1 MWGEAMA
8 GTRRSHG
15 DVPPDRDPGGDGSLD
30 PGLERIAAA
39 AAGDAGGID
48 PALLGGF
55 LPAVVAATAAGR
67 RLRRRE
73 LEACAASGRRA
84 AVRGVALRAL
94 VDLYLSAAWRLWR
107 DAPEVADGDAG
118 RVRDAALAVLRA
130 ADDGVAAL
138 VEGFQL
144 ARADVIRLQESVKH
158 DVMESLL
165 AGGQQ
170 AIEATGPAA
179 EIGLTL
185 SGPVA
190 VLVVRRPA
198 GFGGPDT
205 AAVPGRLER
214 ALQGRHGDAQPLV
227 LIRSGELVC
236 VFAAPDPAAV
246 QSVRDAVTRELDVQP
261 RSGRGPALGAGRQA
275 PGAGSPAAGVGS
287 PAAGPAGAGRD
298 RGRVWRGAV
307 SSPRIGASAVRT
319 SHDEARYALDL
330 ADRLALEQPVVDAR
344 DLTIYRVLLQDLP
357 AVHDLVRSTLT
368 PLTRAR
374 GGAGHLVET
383 LDAYYATGC
392 VATETAARLN
402 LSVRAVTYRLARVAE
417 LIGRDPSDPAER
429 LTLHA
434 AVTAAR
440 LLDWPAT
447 ALDG

>member
-1 MWGEAMA
+1 VVTGV
-8 GTRRSHG
+8 S
-15 DVPPDRDPGGDGSLD
+15 DLD
-30 PGLERIAAA
+30 RIAAA
-39 AAGDAGGID
+39 ASGDAGGVD
-48 PALLGGF
+48 PALLGDF
-55 LPAVVAATAAGR
+55 LPAVVAATADGR

-73 LEACAASGRRA
+73 LEACATSGRRA
-84 AVRGVALRAL
+84 AVQGVALRAL

-107 DAPEVADGDAG
+107 DAPDVADGNAD
-118 RVRDAALAVLRA
+118 RVRGAALAVLRA

-158 DVMESLL
+158 DVMEALL

-179 EIGLTL
+179 DIGLTL
-185 SGPVA
+185 TGPVA
-190 VLVVRRPA
+190 VLIARRPA

-205 AAVPGRLER
+205 AATPGRLER

-227 LIRSGELVC
+227 LIRSGEMVC
-236 VFAAPDPAAV
+236 VFAAPDASAV
-246 QSVRDAVTRELDVQP
+246 QAVRDVVVREVDAQTRAGGG
-261 RSGRGPALGAGRQA
+261 RS
-275 PGAGSPAAGVGS
+275 
-287 PAAGPAGAGRD
+287 
-298 RGRVWRGAV
+298 WRGAV
-307 SSPRIGASAVRT
+307 SSPRIGAAAVRT

-330 ADRLALEQPVVDAR
+330 ADRLALTQPVVDAR

-374 GGAGHLVET
+374 GGAAPLVET
-383 LDAYYATGC
+383 LEAYYATGC

-402 LSVRAVTYRLARVAE
+402 LSVRAVTYRLARVTE
-417 LIGRDPSDPAER
+417 LTGRDPAEPSER

-447 ALDG
+447 PLD

>member
-1 MWGEAMA
+1 MRTDGNFRWTATWGEAMA
-8 GTRRSHG
+8 GARRSHG
-15 DVPPDRDPGGDGSLD
+15 DGPPDRDPDHDSD
-30 PGLERIAAA
+30 VERALERIAAA

-55 LPAVVAATAAGR
+55 LLAVVAATAAGR

-158 DVMESLL
+158 DVMEALL

-179 EIGLTL
+179 DIGLTL

-227 LIRSGELVC
+227 LIRSGDLVC

-246 QSVRDAVTRELDVQP
+246 QSVRDAVTRELDVHP
-261 RSGRGPALGAGRQA
+261 AGRGPAYGAG
-275 PGAGSPAAGVGS
+275 GAAT
-287 PAAGPAGAGRD
+287 AGRD
-298 RGRVWRGAV
+298 RARVWRGAV

-374 GGAGHLVET
+374 GGAAHLVET

-447 ALDG
+447 PLDG

>member
-1 MWGEAMA
+1 MA
-8 GTRRSHG
+8 
-15 DVPPDRDPGGDGSLD
+15 LD
-30 PGLERIAAA
+30 RIAAA
-39 AAGDAGGID
+39 ASSDAGGVD
-48 PALLGGF
+48 PALLGDF
-55 LPAVVAATAAGR
+55 LPAVVAATAGGR
-67 RLRRRE
+67 RLRKRE
-73 LEACAASGRRA
+73 LEACAASGRLA

-107 DAPEVADGDAG
+107 DVPEVAAGDAE
-118 RVRDAALAVLRA
+118 RVRGAALAVLRA

-158 DVMESLL
+158 DVMEALL

-179 EIGLTL
+179 DIGLTL

-205 AAVPGRLER
+205 AAAPGRLER
-214 ALQGRHGDAQPLV
+214 ALQGRHGDAQPLT
-227 LIRSGELVC
+227 LIRSGDLVC
-236 VFAAPDPAAV
+236 VFAAPDAAAV
-246 QSVRDAVTRELDVQP
+246 QSVRDVVTRELDEQT
-261 RSGRGPALGAGRQA
+261 RSARDGR
-275 PGAGSPAAGVGS
+275 S
-287 PAAGPAGAGRD
+287 
-298 RGRVWRGAV
+298 WRGAV
-307 SSPRIGASAVRT
+307 SSPRIGAAAVRT

-374 GGAGHLVET
+374 GGAGHLIET

-417 LIGRDPSDPAER
+417 LIGRDPADPAER

-447 ALDG
+447 AFD

>member
-1 MWGEAMA
+1 MVGA
-8 GTRRSHG
+8 RRSHG
-15 DVPPDRDPGGDGSLD
+15 DVPDLD
-30 PGLERIAAA
+30 RIAAA
-39 AAGDAGGID
+39 ASGDAGGVD

-55 LPAVVAATAAGR
+55 LPAVVAATDASR

-84 AVRGVALRAL
+84 AVQGVALRAL

-107 DAPEVADGDAG
+107 DVPEVAAGDAE
-118 RVRDAALAVLRA
+118 RVRGAALAVLRA

-158 DVMESLL
+158 DVMEALL
-165 AGGQQ
+165 AGGQL

-179 EIGLTL
+179 DIGLTL

-205 AAVPGRLER
+205 AATPGRLER

-227 LIRSGELVC
+227 LIRSGDLVC
-236 VFAAPDPAAV
+236 VFAAPDAAAV
-246 QSVRDAVTRELDVQP
+246 QSVRDVVVRELDSQT
-261 RSGRGPALGAGRQA
+261 R
-275 PGAGSPAAGVGS
+275 
-287 PAAGPAGAGRD
+287 AGRD
-298 RGRVWRGAV
+298 TRSWRGAV
-307 SSPRIGASAVRT
+307 SSPRIGAAAVRT

-330 ADRLALEQPVVDAR
+330 ADRLGLEQPVVDAR

-374 GGAGHLVET
+374 GGAGHLIET

-417 LIGRDPSDPAER
+417 LIGRDPTDPAER

-447 ALDG
+447 ALEG

>member
-1 MWGEAMA
+1 MVVAHRA
-8 GTRRSHG
+8 HG
-15 DVPPDRDPGGDGSLD
+15 DGPDLS
-30 PGLERIAAA
+30 RIAAA
-39 AAGDAGGID
+39 ASSDAGGVD
-48 PALLGGF
+48 PELLGGF

-73 LEACAASGRRA
+73 LEACATSGRRA

-107 DAPEVADGDAG
+107 DVPQVAAGDGD

-158 DVMESLL
+158 DVLEALL

-179 EIGLTL
+179 DIGLTL
-185 SGPVA
+185 TGPVA
-190 VLVVRRPA
+190 VLVARRPA

-205 AAVPGRLER
+205 AAAPGRLER

-236 VFAAPDPAAV
+236 VFAAPDAAAV
-246 QSVRDAVTRELDVQP
+246 QAVRDIVVRELDGQIRDELAP
-261 RSGRGPALGAGRQA
+261 RS
-275 PGAGSPAAGVGS
+275 
-287 PAAGPAGAGRD
+287 
-298 RGRVWRGAV
+298 WRGAV
-307 SSPRIGASAVRT
+307 SSPRIGAAAVRT
-319 SHDEARYALDL
+319 SHDEARYALGL
-330 ADRLALEQPVVDAR
+330 ADRLGLEQPVADAR

-374 GGAGHLVET
+374 GGAAHLVET

-417 LIGRDPSDPAER
+417 LTGRDPSEPAER

-447 ALDG
+447 PLEG

>member
-1 MWGEAMA
+1 MSG
-8 GTRRSHG
+8 
-15 DVPPDRDPGGDGSLD
+15 LD
-30 PGLERIAAA
+30 RIAAA
-39 AAGDAGGID
+39 ASSDAGGVD
-48 PALLGGF
+48 PSLLGGF
-55 LPAVVAATAAGR
+55 LTAVVAATADGR

-84 AVRGVALRAL
+84 AVQGVAVRAL

-107 DAPEVADGDAG
+107 DAPDVAAGDAA
-118 RVRDAALAVLRA
+118 RVRGSALAVLRA

-144 ARADVIRLQESVKH
+144 ARADVIRLQEAVKH
-158 DVMESLL
+158 DVMEALL

-179 EIGLTL
+179 DIGLTL
-185 SGPVA
+185 TGPVA
-190 VLVVRRPA
+190 VLVARRPA

-205 AAVPGRLER
+205 AATPGRLER

-227 LIRSGELVC
+227 LIRSGEVVC
-236 VFAAPDPAAV
+236 VFAAPDAAAV
-246 QSVRDAVTRELDVQP
+246 QAVRDLVTRELDLVV
-261 RSGRGPALGAGRQA
+261 RSA
-275 PGAGSPAAGVGS
+275 
-287 PAAGPAGAGRD
+287 
-298 RGRVWRGAV
+298 WRGAI
-307 SSPRIGASAVRT
+307 SSPRIGAAAVRT

-330 ADRLALEQPVVDAR
+330 ADRLRLEQPVVDAR

-374 GGAGHLVET
+374 GGAAHLVET

-392 VATETAARLN
+392 VATETASRLN

-417 LIGRDPSDPAER
+417 LIGRDPSDPSER

-440 LLDWPAT
+440 LLDWPAVP
-447 ALDG
+447 LE

>member
-1 MWGEAMA
+1 M
-8 GTRRSHG
+8 S
-15 DVPPDRDPGGDGSLD
+15 D
-30 PGLERIAAA
+30 LERIAAA
-39 AAGDAGGID
+39 AAGDAGGLD
-48 PALLGGF
+48 PSLLGGF
-55 LPAVVAATAAGR
+55 LTAVVAATADGR

-84 AVRGVALRAL
+84 AVQGVALRAL

-107 DAPEVADGDAG
+107 DAPDVAGGDAA
-118 RVRDAALAVLRA
+118 RVRGSALAVLRA

-144 ARADVIRLQESVKH
+144 ARADVIRLQEAVKH
-158 DVMESLL
+158 DVMEALL

-179 EIGLTL
+179 DIGLTL

-190 VLVVRRPA
+190 VLVVRRPS

-205 AAVPGRLER
+205 AAIPGRLER

-227 LIRSGELVC
+227 LIRSGEVVC
-236 VFAAPDPAAV
+236 VFAAPDAAAV
-246 QSVRDAVTRELDVQP
+246 ATVRDVVTRELDRAV
-261 RSGRGPALGAGRQA
+261 RGPGRA
-275 PGAGSPAAGVGS
+275 
-287 PAAGPAGAGRD
+287 
-298 RGRVWRGAV
+298 WRGAV

-330 ADRLALEQPVVDAR
+330 ADRLRLEQPLVDAR

-383 LDAYYATGC
+383 LDAYYSTGC

-417 LIGRDPSDPAER
+417 LIGRDPADPAER

-440 LLDWPAT
+440 LLDWPST
-447 ALDG
+447 PLD